1 MLVASVSTDRLL
13 CCPPDLTNLLQME
26 DPSRWWTHHMVYI
39 IPLQDKR
46 SYARPSQDIPRQ
58 IYQISTYTEFYTPT
72 RINIKSS
79 LINLIILYFT
89 RLLCFTFFASPRP
102 AYRLRHIDIKT
113 LSTEKLLQK
122 CLQMREQW

>member
-79 LINLIILYFT
+79 LINLIILYFI
-89 RLLCFTFFASPRP
+89 RYFIPSASFCQVR
-102 AYRLRHIDIKT
+102 AYRLGHFEFKPQT
-113 LSTEKLLQK
+113 LFLLRSYYK
-122 CLQMREQW
+122 NAYR